1 MERAELETEITK
13 HHAESFGWALA
24 CAGFERGEAED
35 VIQVA
40 YLRILEGR
48 ARFAGRSSLRTWL
61 FGVIRRVASERRRSR
76 ALRALLM
83 PRAWAS
89 EPRGTPPDPE
99 QLLALS
105 RESAWLASALARL
118 PARQREILTLMFW
131 HGLSIEEAAQVSGLR
146 VGTARTH
153 YARAKERLRIEL
165 ADGRKS

>member
-1 MERAELETEITK
+1 
-13 HHAESFGWALA
+13 
-24 CAGFERGEAED
+24 
-35 VIQVA
+35 
-40 YLRILEGR
+40 
-48 ARFAGRSSLRTWL
+48 
-61 FGVIRRVASERRRSR
+61 
-76 ALRALLM
+76 M